1 MWLSFP
7 SWNNN
12 LMGYMQLLHM
22 YLILN
27 KAPVTSLHT
36 KLKTQ
41 SDYYSIM
48 ENCAAS
54 DSESQV
60 FLHISTSGGCVRE
73 TLTAAIGPGPRVGK
87 RSAG

>member
-12 LMGYMQLLHM
+12 LMGYMRLLHM

-27 KAPVTSLHT
+27 KAPVTSLRT

-41 SDYYSIM
+41 SNYYSIM

-54 DSESQV
+54 DSESKV
-60 FLHISTSGGCVRE
+60 FSTLGGCARE